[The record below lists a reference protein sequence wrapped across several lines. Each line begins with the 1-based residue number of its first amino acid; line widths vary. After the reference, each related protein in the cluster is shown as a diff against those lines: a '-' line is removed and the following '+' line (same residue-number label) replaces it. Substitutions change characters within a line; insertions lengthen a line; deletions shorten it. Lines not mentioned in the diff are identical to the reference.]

1 MLNNYFGV
9 NSVKKLNKKQAGVT
23 LIELIVA
30 ITIMSAMAV
39 GINALINQSTE
50 DTRASVTAL
59 HLKTVGDAANEY
71 IKDNY
76 AAVTAVATA
85 TAPALIR
92 VSDLIAGGY
101 LTTGYAVANPRNQNT
116 CVLVLE
122 PAANNLTALAITEG
136 GDTIDDLTLGQ
147 IAATIGGAG
156 GGIYSTA
163 TTTVRGAMGGYSLA
177 VGNFANANNLTQK
190 CDGTAGTPALAAGH
204 PAIALWFADGNAV
217 SAALYRDA
225 VPGNTTLNTMNT
237 PIIMGGGTVQAVNS
251 ACTTLGA
258 LGRDATGKVLMC
270 DGTNWK
276 TQGSAFW
283 TDPVATFA
291 ALPTCNAASAW
302 QTRIVQTPTVGTGAR
317 PYTCNGAGTWQP
329 LAVDDSGNLV
339 IAGTATAATL
349 SVTGNSTLA
358 GNLTVNGN
366 ASLGDAATDTV
377 SVPGTA
383 TINKLAGNLEV
394 TSTAT
399 EGTACSPNGRIAR
412 DANGLILSC
421 QYGIWKRAS
430 GLIPG
435 ASCGFYSS
443 STPSLNKPCDGA
455 AITSSCPTT
464 YTRVMY
470 CAASSTSCTTSYW
483 TGTSCSSSCTSTIA
497 QCFKD

>member
-1 MLNNYFGV
+1 M
-9 NSVKKLNKKQAGVT
+9 KKLTRKQAGVT

-39 GINALINQSTE
+39 GINSLINQSTE

-101 LTTGYAVANPRNQNT
+101 LTTGYAVANPRKQNT

-122 PAANNLTALAITEG
+122 PTANNLTALAITEG

-156 GGIYSTA
+156 AGIYSTA
-163 TTTVRGAMGGYSLA
+163 TTTIRGAMGGYSLA

-190 CDGTAGTPALAAGH
+190 CDGTAGTPTLAAGH

-237 PIIMGGGTVQAVNS
+237 PIIMGGGTVQAVNG

-283 TDPVATFA
+283 TDPVANIT
-291 ALPTCNAASAW
+291 ALNLIACNAASAW
-302 QTRIVQTPTVGTGAR
+302 QTRIVQSPSVGTGAR

-329 LAVDDSGNLV
+329 LAVDDSGNIL

-366 ASLGDAATDTV
+366 TSLGDAVTDTV
-377 SVPGTA
+377 AVPGTA

-421 QYGIWKRAS
+421 QSSSWKKAQGGGVSFNGSSVISNAVTGNCSISVGSCTAHAYCPVSTTAKTGFCQGSGTGYLSSNRYSCAFGGGMAGAS
-430 GLIPG
+430 GTAVAL
-435 ASCGFYSS
+435 CG
-443 STPSLNKPCDGA
+443 
-455 AITSSCPTT
+455 
-464 YTRVMY
+464 
-470 CAASSTSCTTSYW
+470 
-483 TGTSCSSSCTSTIA
+483 
-497 QCFKD
+497 

>member
-1 MLNNYFGV
+1 MNL
-9 NSVKKLNKKQAGVT
+9 SKRQRGVT
-23 LIELIVA
+23 LVELIVA
-30 ITIMSAMAV
+30 LTVLAAMSMGV
-39 GINALINQSTE
+39 NALIERSSE
-50 DTRASVTAL
+50 DSRASITAL
-59 HLKTVGDAANEY
+59 HLKRVGDAANEY

-76 AAVTAVATA
+76 AAITATA
-85 TAPALIR
+85 TTTAPALIR

-101 LTTGYAVANPRNQNT
+101 LTAGFAVKNARNQDT

-122 PAANNLTALAITEG
+122 PSANNLSALAITEG
-136 GDTIDDLTLGQ
+136 GDTIDDITLGQ
-147 IAATIGGAG
+147 IAATIDGGGA
-156 GGIYSTA
+156 IYSTA

-190 CDGTAGTPALAAGH
+190 CDGTAGTPTLAAGH
-204 PAIALWFADGNAV
+204 PMMALWFADGSSL
-217 SAALYRDA
+217 SATLYRDA
-225 VPGNTTLNTMNT
+225 VPSNPALNTMNT
-237 PIIMGGGTVQAVNS
+237 PIIMGAGTVQAVNG
-251 ACTTLGA
+251 ACTTIGA

-291 ALPTCNAASAW
+291 ALPACNAASAW
-302 QTRIVQTPTVGTGAR
+302 QTRVVQTPTVGTGAR

-366 ASLGDAATDTV
+366 TSLGDAATDTV
-377 SVPGTA
+377 TVPGTA

-421 QYGIWKRAS
+421 QSGVWKA
-430 GLIPG
+430 GLKGDKGDTG
-435 ASCGFYSS
+435 ATGAAGAAGS
-443 STPSLNKPCDGA
+443 STPGSVAYISNSPIGCPGGYSLNMMCIQPNPYYSWLCDG
-455 AITSSCPTT
+455 
-464 YTRVMY
+464 RMY
-470 CAASSTSCTTSYW
+470 WC
-483 TGTSCSSSCTSTIA
+483 G
-497 QCFKD
+497 KN